1 MIIAEQLV
9 LLALDP
15 ELGSYARN
23 IDRKA
28 LVRGACAAMLADLVL
43 SRRVARRGRGIA
55 LLDNLPDF
63 NPLLDAAGKALAA
76 SDNGIADAIGLISRK
91 LGSIDRRLLAS
102 LVARDVVHDY
112 RQAFVLHRYPV
123 RSMQALR
130 VVFDRLHEAARAP
143 QPSPG
148 SVAFAVIA
156 ERCGV
161 LAARTTPDERTRIR
175 QRIEALRLNPDSSA
189 VDLSLVLEIGEHA
202 ARP

>member
-15 ELGSYARN
+15 ERGTFSHGIN
-23 IDRKA
+23 RKA
-28 LVRGACAAMLADLVL
+28 LARGACAAVLADLVL

-63 NPLLDAAGKALAA
+63 NPLLDAAGKALAS
-76 SDNGIADAIGLISRK
+76 SDTGIGDAIERIARK
-91 LGSIDRRLLAS
+91 LGSIEGRLLAS
-102 LVARDVVHDY
+102 LVARDVVHHY

-130 VVFDRLHEAARAP
+130 VVFDRLHEAARMP
-143 QPSPG
+143 QPSPAA
-148 SVAFAVIA
+148 VAFAAIA

-175 QRIEALRLNPDSSA
+175 QRINALRLDPDISV
-189 VDLSLVLEIGEHA
+189 VDLSLVLEIGEYA
-202 ARP
+202 ALP

>member
-15 ELGSYARN
+15 ERGTVSRG
-23 IDRKA
+23 IERSA
-28 LVRGACAAMLADLVL
+28 LSRGACAAVLADLVL

-63 NPLLDAAGKALAA
+63 NPLLDIAGKALASA
-76 SDNGIADAIGLISRK
+76 DTSIADAIERIARK

-130 VVFDRLHEAARAP
+130 VVFDRLHEVARAP
-143 QPSPG
+143 QPSPAA
-148 SVAFAVIA
+148 VAFAVIA
-156 ERCGV
+156 ERSGV

-175 QRIEALRLNPDSSA
+175 QRIQALRLNPDSSA
-189 VDLSLVLEIGEHA
+189 VDLSLVIEIGEHA
-202 ARP
+202 ALP